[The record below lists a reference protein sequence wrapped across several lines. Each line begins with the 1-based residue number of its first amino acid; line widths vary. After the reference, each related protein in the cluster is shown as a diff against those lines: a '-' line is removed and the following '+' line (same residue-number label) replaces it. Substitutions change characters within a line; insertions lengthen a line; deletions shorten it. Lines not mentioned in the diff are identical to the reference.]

1 VSLCIFNVKKNRKD
15 WRIGQK
21 RDSTR
26 LNKKLKRKNRNINH
40 DNKISSIMEIEQAP
54 DNIQT
59 HIGHEDQRQT
69 EDLSMKSSNLSHLMK
84 LEVLVQ
90 EGVHGKQMIHRKM
103 VTKCKIKSIFNLSQL
118 LKAGTIKPLLHKL
131 SHHKKLQLNINLA
144 VPLRLTLETMEM
156 LTISM
161 NPVQRISKWHLNK
174 RSVTIELDIPKRL
187 S

>member
-40 DNKISSIMEIEQAP
+40 EHKISSIMEIEQAP

-103 VTKCKIKSIFNLSQL
+103 VNLSQL

-156 LTISM
+156 LIISM

-174 RSVTIELDIPKRL
+174 RSVTIELDTPKRL